1 MITIKSKVNVQ
12 IAAKGRRTFTPIDR
26 HATAVDVVLHP
37 KIQRITR
44 LMALAIRFD
53 EMVRA
58 GEATDM
64 IDLARR
70 AKVSQPR
77 MSQIMALNLL
87 APDIQQSLL
96 DLPPQGK
103 GKPFLHEKRLRSLT
117 AIADWTDQRVVWRQ
131 LLAEMADLPSD
142 SLK

>member
-1 MITIKSKVNVQ
+1 MITIKSKVNVR
-12 IAAKGRRTFTPIDR
+12 IAAKGRRTFTPIDQ
-26 HATAVDVVLHP
+26 HATVVDVALRP
-37 KIQRITR
+37 KIQRISR

-53 EMVRA
+53 EMIRS

-117 AIADWTDQRVVWRQ
+117 AIVDWVDQRAIWSDLV
-131 LLAEMADLPSD
+131 AETADLLP
-142 SLK
+142 KTRP